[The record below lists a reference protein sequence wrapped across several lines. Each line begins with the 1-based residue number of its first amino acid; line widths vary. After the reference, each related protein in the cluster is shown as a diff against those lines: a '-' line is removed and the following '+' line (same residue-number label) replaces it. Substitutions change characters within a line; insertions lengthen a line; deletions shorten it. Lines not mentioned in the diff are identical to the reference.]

1 MKHQNTAF
9 RIWRHALLVLMGLS
23 SSLSIAQSSLPEWP
37 VFKTQQQQ
45 QLSTILQ
52 QSTPGQVVYV
62 GETHNRYADHLLQ
75 GAVLASFVDQGKPVA
90 LGVEWFQRP
99 FQSVVNRYIAG
110 EISEAELLRGTE
122 YFKRWGFD
130 YRHYRALMRY
140 AREHKVPVVAMN
152 AAKEVTDAVM
162 MQGIDNVP
170 ASIKSQLP
178 QSYDFDIGDY
188 RKALEKIF
196 GQHDHAEES
205 DSDGVD
211 RFMQVQLTWDE
222 TMAESV
228 ARYINQNPSSHLVV
242 LAGRGHVHKAG
253 IPSRVTRRVG
263 GRSLIINSYQADSPF
278 NEADYWVLQEDIKLP
293 KKGLM
298 AVGLTDAR
306 HGVEVTSIAPYSKA
320 NEAGMKLGDRIVA
333 IDSTTINDFIDVKMA
348 LMDAAPGG
356 QVRALV
362 LRQAGDQE
370 VSLPLQLSLI
380 DPPAETH

>member
-1 MKHQNTAF
+1 MKHHNTAF

-45 QLSTILQ
+45 QLSTILP
-52 QSTPGQVVYV
+52 QSTPAQVVYV

-228 ARYINQNPSSHLVV
+228 ARYMKQNPSSHLVV

-306 HGVEVTSIAPYSKA
+306 HGVEVTSIAPYSKV

-362 LRQAGDQE
+362 LRQVGDQE
-370 VSLPLQLSLI
+370 VSLPLQLSLV